1 MLPGTPSK
9 VNVSLGLIATKQMS
23 TTMADIIYAKKSH
36 KKVVT
41 HKYHAGVP
49 VIIWIWGEILS
60 NIP

>member
-49 VIIWIWGEILS
+49 VII
-60 NIP
+60 